1 MRQTHRAGEKLF
13 IDFAGPTLELTGG
26 ERASIF
32 VSAMGASGYC
42 FATAT
47 PAQTAPDWL
56 GATAQALAFYGG
68 VPQLIVPDNPRA
80 LVAQANRYEP
90 KLTESALDFARHYGC
105 SMLPARAHHPQ
116 DKAKVELSVQLVERW
131 ILARLRKQRFDSVSE
146 VNEAIA
152 PLLKYLNERAFQKM
166 PGCRASL
173 FAQIDAPALMAL
185 PTQPWEWAVFKTVRV
200 HVDSHV
206 EFEGHRYS
214 APNALVGQVLEL
226 RVTAHVVEML
236 HRGQRVASHMRC
248 AHKGGFTTT
257 PEHLP
262 ERHQAHAQWTPERL
276 VLWGERIGLAC
287 AQTVQLMLE
296 RQRHPEHAYRAC
308 LGLLSLSKRYGDQ
321 RLEAACAM
329 ARQVGTTKY
338 THIRDILVN
347 RRDLLEQT
355 PSSEWNSPVHAH
367 VRGAGYYQ

>member
-1 MRQTHRAGEKLF
+1 M
-13 IDFAGPTLELTGG
+13 
-26 ERASIF
+26 
-32 VSAMGASGYC
+32 
-42 FATAT
+42 
-47 PAQTAPDWL
+47 
-56 GATAQALAFYGG
+56 
-68 VPQLIVPDNPRA
+68 
-80 LVAQANRYEP
+80 
-90 KLTESALDFARHYGC
+90 
-105 SMLPARAHHPQ
+105 
-116 DKAKVELSVQLVERW
+116 
-131 ILARLRKQRFDSVSE
+131 
-146 VNEAIA
+146 
-152 PLLKYLNERAFQKM
+152 LKYLNERAFQKM

-262 ERHQAHAQWTPERL
+262 ERHQAHAQWSPERL
-276 VLWGERIGLAC
+276 VAWGDRIGLAC
-287 AQTVQLMLE
+287 AQTVHLMLQ
-296 RQRHPEHAYRAC
+296 RPRHPEHAYRAC
-308 LGLLSLSKRYGDQ
+308 LGLLGLSKRYGEQ

-329 ARQVGTTKY
+329 AREVGTTKY
-338 THIRDILVN
+338 THIRDILLN
-347 RRDLLEQT
+347 RRDLVQ
-355 PSSEWNSPVHAH
+355 PSKASDWSSPVHAH

>member
-1 MRQTHRAGEKLF
+1 M
-13 IDFAGPTLELTGG
+13 
-26 ERASIF
+26 
-32 VSAMGASGYC
+32 
-42 FATAT
+42 
-47 PAQTAPDWL
+47 
-56 GATAQALAFYGG
+56 
-68 VPQLIVPDNPRA
+68 
-80 LVAQANRYEP
+80 
-90 KLTESALDFARHYGC
+90 
-105 SMLPARAHHPQ
+105 
-116 DKAKVELSVQLVERW
+116 
-131 ILARLRKQRFDSVSE
+131 
-146 VNEAIA
+146 
-152 PLLKYLNERAFQKM
+152 
-166 PGCRASL
+166 
-173 FAQIDAPALMAL
+173 
-185 PTQPWEWAVFKTVRV
+185 RV

-226 RVTAHVVEML
+226 RVTAQAVEML

-257 PEHLP
+257 PEHLS

-276 VLWGERIGLAC
+276 VSWGERIGLAC
-287 AQTVQLMLE
+287 AQTVQLMLA
-296 RQRHPEHAYRAC
+296 RPRHPEHAYRAC

-329 ARQVGTTKY
+329 ARQVGTAKY

-355 PSSEWNSPVHAH
+355 PSSEWSSPVHAH